1 MKKIAIGVLMMLAT
15 MALPAEQEHEFPFL
29 NWTLGYTFIEK
40 YDEYLRYAV
49 TKNTNEEEIGHD
61 VYLGMRCDS
70 SEKLMPII
78 FSPEDDF
85 RWDISSSKF
94 MYVRWDDSP
103 PVRVYWDISDN
114 LAYISPGIRADSF
127 ITSLD
132 ESGFARIWINVAGLD
147 EEQIARF
154 NVTNFGV
161 ATKWCGDWL
170 ATPDER

>member
-1 MKKIAIGVLMMLAT
+1 MSALLGRICRVAISMHSIIERLFVGLTSLMCPLS
-15 MALPAEQEHEFPFL
+15 
-29 NWTLGYTFIEK
+29 
-40 YDEYLRYAV
+40 RYSFV
-49 TKNTNEEEIGHD
+49 EVCQGR
-61 VYLGMRCDS
+61 VV
-70 SEKLMPII
+70 
-78 FSPEDDF
+78 
-85 RWDISSSKF
+85 F

-103 PVRVYWDISDN
+103 PVRFYWDISDN

-127 ITSLD
+127 ITLLD
-132 ESGFARIWINVAGLD
+132 ESGFVRIWINVAGLD